1 MKDNHYKIGYLAKSE
16 SARLVLTRLLHEDE
30 VNYQYLTEL
39 ADDTTI
45 RTLVDFGF
53 IEQSNKVSYGFTR
66 ETALIS
72 STYRI
77 TDFGA
82 NFITN
87 YETLFN
93 TSVSDTVA
101 QLSSGDF
108 TRFRDAL
115 VTFQT
120 SEYSLEVRESY
131 EFIFGIGSKSSNFY
145 NVRKNKLVT
154 IYRKMYELKRFIFKV
169 VTYKSYKQVLKKY
182 CSQIT
187 EFALIAKE
195 ITDVLAKDGKS
206 IETSLQ
212 FFLDEND
219 KGSDFFEKKA
229 LQVFGTNIVDLSESE
244 ETLKKVVT
252 SFSEEVL
259 GVSTD
264 GLDMI
269 STYVALLRRV
279 VKLATDLGVQLDNL
293 NSQMQMKAE
302 CMRLADEVA
311 SCDSTQTAQLLFSHI
326 ISNRGLTYVSQNDF
340 ATFKGSTLYVKP
352 KEIKERKVKSED
364 LTVDYNALKL
374 VQLKDTL
381 TELSAELNTLEKVAN
396 IARGSSDFNNLDSD
410 SYALISD
417 SLLNVDLDKSA
428 VGEFSL
434 NPSVSSSSEDF
445 TIRTY
450 VETVGKFKKKTYKN
464 RKVQFHV
471 RGDITKEI
479 EKVQGRIHRLTSEI
493 AERQPDR

>member
-1 MKDNHYKIGYLAKSE
+1 MRDNHYKIGYLAKSD

-30 VNYQYLTEL
+30 VSYQYLTEL

-93 TSVSDTVA
+93 TSANDTVA

-108 TRFRDAL
+108 TRFRAAL
-115 VTFQT
+115 ETFRV
-120 SEYSLEVRESY
+120 SEDTLAVREAY
-131 EFIFGIGSKSSNFY
+131 EFIFGIGSKNSNFY
-145 NVRKNKLVT
+145 NVSKNKLVT
-154 IYRKMYELKRFIFKV
+154 IYRKMYELKRYIFKV

-182 CSQIT
+182 SSQIT

-195 ITDVLAKDGKS
+195 ITDVLAKDGKV

-212 FFLDEND
+212 FFLDESA

-229 LQVFGTNIVDLSESE
+229 LQVFGTNIVELSESE
-244 ETLKKVVT
+244 ETLKKVIT

-259 GVSTD
+259 GLSND
-264 GLDMI
+264 DLDMI

-326 ISNRGLTYVSQNDF
+326 ISNRGLTYVSQNEF

-352 KEIKERKVKSED
+352 KEVKERKLKQEEQV
-364 LTVDYNALKL
+364 VDYNTLKL
-374 VQLKDTL
+374 VKLKDTL
-381 TELSAELNTLEKVAN
+381 ADLSQELNTLEKVAA
-396 IARGSSDFNNLDSD
+396 ITQGSSDFKNLDSE
-410 SYALISD
+410 SYTLISD
-417 SLLNVDLDKSA
+417 SLLNVDLTESS
-428 VGEFSL
+428 VGDFDL
-434 NPSVSSSSEDF
+434 APSVSSSTEDF

-450 VETVGKFKKKTYKN
+450 VENVGKFKKKTYKN

-479 EKVQGRIHRLTSEI
+479 EKVQSRINRLTSEI
-493 AERQPDR
+493 AERQSN

>member
-1 MKDNHYKIGYLAKSE
+1 MRDNHYKIGYLAKSE
-16 SARLVLTRLLHEDE
+16 SARLMLTRLLHEDE
-30 VNYQYLTEL
+30 VSYQYLTEL

-115 VTFQT
+115 ETFRT
-120 SEYSLEVRESY
+120 SEDALTVRESY
-131 EFIFGIGSKSSNFY
+131 EFIFGIGSKNSNFY
-145 NVRKNKLVT
+145 NISKNKLVT
-154 IYRKMYELKRFIFKV
+154 IYRKMYELKRYIFKV

-182 CSQIT
+182 SSQIT
-187 EFALIAKE
+187 EFALITKE
-195 ITDVLAKDGKS
+195 ITDVLTKDGKG
-206 IETSLQ
+206 IETSLN
-212 FFLDEND
+212 FFLDESA

-229 LQVFGTNIVDLSESE
+229 LQVFGANIIDLSESE
-244 ETLKKVVT
+244 ETLKRVVT

-269 STYVALLRRV
+269 STYVSLLRNV
-279 VKLATDLGVQLDNL
+279 VKLAKDLGVQLDNL

-302 CMRLADEVA
+302 CMRLADEVG
-311 SCDSTQTAQLLFSHI
+311 SCDSTQDAQLLFSHI
-326 ISNRGLTYVSQNDF
+326 ISNRGLTYVSQNEF
-340 ATFKGSTLYVKP
+340 ATFKGSTLYIKP
-352 KEIKERKVKSED
+352 KEIKERRPKTED
-364 LTVDYNALKL
+364 LTIDYNALKL
-374 VQLKDTL
+374 VKLQDSL
-381 TELSAELNTLEKVAN
+381 TDLTIELNKLEKVAN
-396 IARGSSDFNNLDSD
+396 VVQGSSDFNNLDGD
-410 SYALISD
+410 SYTLISD
-417 SLLNVDLDKSA
+417 SLLNVDLDESV
-428 VGEFSL
+428 VGDFDLTS
-434 NPSVSSSSEDF
+434 SVSSSSEDF

-479 EKVQGRIHRLTSEI
+479 EKVQGRIHRLTSAI
-493 AERQPDR
+493 AERQPD

>member
-120 SEYSLEVRESY
+120 SEDSLEVRESY

-145 NVRKNKLVT
+145 NVSKNKLVT
-154 IYRKMYELKRFIFKV
+154 IYRKMYELKRYIFKV
-169 VTYKSYKQVLKKY
+169 VTYKSYKLVLKKY
-182 CSQIT
+182 SSQIT
-187 EFALIAKE
+187 EFALITKE
-195 ITDVLAKDGKS
+195 ITDVLAKDGRI
-206 IETSLQ
+206 IETSLN
-212 FFLDEND
+212 FFLDESA

-352 KEIKERKVKSED
+352 KEIKERKLKTEDQTVDFNTLKLVKLQDTLED
-364 LTVDYNALKL
+364 LTM
-374 VQLKDTL
+374 
-381 TELSAELNTLEKVAN
+381 ELNTLEKVAN
-396 IARGSSDFNNLDSD
+396 ITFGSSDFENLDSD

-417 SLLNVDLDKSA
+417 SLATLDLDESA
-428 VGEFSL
+428 VGEFEL
-434 NPSVSSSSEDF
+434 NPLVSSSSEDF
-445 TIRTY
+445 IIRTY